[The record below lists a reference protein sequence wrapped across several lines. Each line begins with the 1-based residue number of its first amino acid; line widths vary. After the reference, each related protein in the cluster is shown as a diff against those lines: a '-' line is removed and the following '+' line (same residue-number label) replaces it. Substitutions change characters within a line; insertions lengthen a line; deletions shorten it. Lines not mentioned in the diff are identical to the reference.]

1 MSANL
6 MGSFMWKLKLISALL
21 GVISLMACSSGYMFD
36 PVRGVNYKVGE
47 LTRFSFSQANRSNDM
62 GFFYE
67 LYRLDGSKLHEGDA
81 DIYSRGGS
89 GFGSSYIG
97 GVFPK
102 PGSKVKIR
110 WKAYP
115 IHSSLSEI
123 DLLPWSERIV
133 PVEGGLENTE
143 LPVVGTV
150 MCSPFD
156 VHVYVFGQKESLGMP
171 YEIKSRNNPFYWACD
186 NKISQ

>member
-1 MSANL
+1 
-6 MGSFMWKLKLISALL
+6 
-21 GVISLMACSSGYMFD
+21 MACSSGYMFD
-36 PVRGVNYKVGE
+36 PVRGVNYKAGE
-47 LTRFSFSQANRSNDM
+47 LTRVSFSQANRSNDM
-62 GFFYE
+62 GFSYE
-67 LYRLDGSKLHEGDA
+67 LYRLDGSKLHQGDA

-123 DLLPWSERIV
+123 DLLPWVERIA

-186 NKISQ
+186 KKISQ